1 MDDRDD
7 EDDGRRVHDSERI
20 KRYISNTRYREPHKG
35 IINLVKEMEPGN
47 AIEFGPGAG
56 NDAIFLLENGWR
68 VTGVD
73 FNKEVEQE
81 IISRIK
87 NDNEK
92 QKFSFINSRFE
103 DIKNKG
109 IKKNYYD
116 LACGFDSLSFCSK
129 EYFLDMWNEIASLIK
144 PGGILLV
151 HLFGENDD
159 FSKEYNRLLF
169 FSRSEVIKLIKMHYS
184 LNENNPKEFK
194 EIEGNGKK
202 ANGELK
208 HWHKFI
214 IMAKKIKS

>member
-1 MDDRDD
+1 
-7 EDDGRRVHDSERI
+7 
-20 KRYISNTRYREPHKG
+20 
-35 IINLVKEMEPGN
+35 MEPGN

-56 NDAIFLLENGWR
+56 NDTIFLLENGWR

-81 IISRIK
+81 INSRIK
-87 NDNEK
+87 NDDEK
-92 QKFSFINSRFE
+92 QRFSFINSRFE
-103 DIKNKG
+103 DIKNKD

-129 EYFLDMWNEIASLIK
+129 EYFLDVWNEIASLIK
-144 PGGILLV
+144 PGGILFI

-159 FSKEYNRLLF
+159 FSKENNRLCF
-169 FSRSEVIKLIKMHYS
+169 FSRSEVIKLIKTHYF

-194 EIEGNGKK
+194 EIEGDGKK

-208 HWHKFI
+208 HSHKFI
-214 IMAKKIKS
+214 IKAQKI